1 MTKYLNS
8 KDNSNRL
15 KFYKIYKKLILYKFL
30 FKNESYPKNLKLKL
44 MLNIQDLNKSF
55 YESKIKNRCFHSTK
69 TRSVYR
75 ISGLSK
81 ASFKDK
87 LSNSKVNGFKKA
99 SW

>member
-15 KFYKIYKKLILYKFL
+15 KLNKVYKKLILYKFL
-30 FKNESYPKNLKLKL
+30 LKNENYSNNLRFKI
-44 MLNIQDLNKSF
+44 MLNIQDISKSF
-55 YESKIKNRCFHSTK
+55 NESKIKNRCFHSTK

-87 LSNSKVNGFKKA
+87 LSNSKMNGFKKA

>member
-8 KDNSNRL
+8 KDNSNRFKL
-15 KFYKIYKKLILYKFL
+15 NNIYKKLILYKFL
-30 FKNESYPKNLKLKL
+30 FKNENYPNNLRFKI
-44 MLNIQDLNKSF
+44 MLNIQDISKSF

-87 LSNSKVNGFKKA
+87 LSNSQMNGFKKA
-99 SW
+99 S